1 MGACRA
7 FLVGLI
13 FVAVASAQQPCGS
26 SISAAPTY
34 NLAGKVVAPS
44 GAWIQIYGPQIIDS
58 VEMEKVLFTPCF
70 FDTRSGA
77 FAFRPLPAGT
87 YTVRVAGMSAQHVTI
102 FTTHKLVLSSDATDV
117 QLELRP
123 GASIP
128 VRVRKESPHA
138 VGPCWWNPLA
148 EMFHSADC
156 SDYRAARV
164 NLVPVDSKRRPYT
177 SGAGWV
183 EDPVNFTVEGIEP
196 GKYVVQV
203 ELPSFP
209 ANYVQSLRSGNIDLL
224 HEPLSVPEFGSVLPI
239 DIVLRDDFARIKAHT
254 NRTEVQPLIVLL
266 PQGVLLPVP
275 QLARTNGEKEL
286 SFVLAPGSYS
296 VFAFAP
302 TEKLIY
308 NDLEL
313 LTKYAARATHVT
325 VSARETRSI
334 NLDVIHLEE

>member
-1 MGACRA
+1 
-7 FLVGLI
+7 
-13 FVAVASAQQPCGS
+13 
-26 SISAAPTY
+26 
-34 NLAGKVVAPS
+34 
-44 GAWIQIYGPQIIDS
+44 
-58 VEMEKVLFTPCF
+58 
-70 FDTRSGA
+70 
-77 FAFRPLPAGT
+77 
-87 YTVRVAGMSAQHVTI
+87 
-102 FTTHKLVLSSDATDV
+102 
-117 QLELRP
+117 
-123 GASIP
+123 
-128 VRVRKESPHA
+128 
-138 VGPCWWNPLA
+138 
-148 EMFHSADC
+148 
-156 SDYRAARV
+156 
-164 NLVPVDSKRRPYT
+164 
-177 SGAGWV
+177 
-183 EDPVNFTVEGIEP
+183 
-196 GKYVVQV
+196 
-203 ELPSFP
+203 
-209 ANYVQSLRSGNIDLL
+209 LRSGNIDLL
-224 HEPLSVPEFGSVLPI
+224 HEPLSVPEVASVLPI